1 MNFFSFISLK
11 TEIDKAYKNC
21 LKKKPEVPEISKEAM
36 EHKEELNKQYKAWHK
51 NTYNPFFDYYN
62 SSEK

>member
-21 LKKKPEVPEISKEAM
+21 LKKKQEVPEISKED
-36 EHKEELNKQYKAWHK
+36 KEKLNKEYKAWHK
-51 NTYNPFFDYYN
+51 NTYNPFLDYYN

>member
-11 TEIDKAYKNC
+11 TEIDKVYKNC
-21 LKKKPEVPEISKEAM
+21 LKKKQEVVEISKED
-36 EHKEELNKQYKAWHK
+36 KEKSNKEYKAWQK
-51 NTYNPFFDYYN
+51 NTYNPFLDYYN